1 MFDFH
6 EKRKLKAILYSKV
19 VFVLL
24 ILIAVLLSISAYNRF
39 IVAQETKD
47 RLNDRKEDL
56 EALEMRAEV
65 LQGKVD
71 YLENE
76 RGIEEELRNRFDV
89 AKEGEQ
95 VIVILE
101 DKENKTERQ
110 GEDDLDTP
118 QVEATGLQS
127 VFKLL
132 KFW

>member
-6 EKRKLKAILYSKV
+6 EKRKMKAILYSKV

-24 ILIAVLLSISAYNRF
+24 ILLAILLSVSVYNRF
-39 IVAQETKD
+39 IVVQGTKV
-47 RLNDRKEDL
+47 RLDERKEDL
-56 EALEMRAEV
+56 EALEMRAGV
-65 LQGKVD
+65 LQEKVD

-101 DKENKTERQ
+101 DKDKKTEKKSEESDVLEKKEES
-110 GEDDLDTP
+110 GIGSIL
-118 QVEATGLQS
+118 
-127 VFKLL
+127 KLL

>member
-6 EKRKLKAILYSKV
+6 EKRKIRGILYSKT

-24 ILIAVLLSISAYNRF
+24 ILLAILLSISVYNRF
-39 IVAQETKD
+39 IVAQDTRVK
-47 RLNDRKEDL
+47 LNERKEDL
-56 EALEMRAEV
+56 KELEMRAET
-65 LQGKVD
+65 LQAKVE

-95 VIVILE
+95 VVIILE
-101 DKENKTERQ
+101 DEEESEIDIQ
-110 GEDDLDTP
+110 ADPP
-118 QVEATGLQS
+118 QEKLNNTS
-127 VFKLL
+127 SFSSFINLL